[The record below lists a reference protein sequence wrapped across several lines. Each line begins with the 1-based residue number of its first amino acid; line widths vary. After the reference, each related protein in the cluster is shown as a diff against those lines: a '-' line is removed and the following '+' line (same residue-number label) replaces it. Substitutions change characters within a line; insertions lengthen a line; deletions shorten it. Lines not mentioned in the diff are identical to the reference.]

1 MSLINDSVVLY
12 CIISRFKP
20 CILCLKVVVNSFQVG
35 TLAVTLMHHI
45 KIKKHALK
53 YLTSYCVDGVGLLA

>member
-20 CILCLKVVVNSFQVG
+20 CILCLKVG